1 MKKFLVLIC
10 FFSYLSPSQAVSIFD
25 NIHEI
30 DKGKMIRSAQLTP
43 VALERLIQNKNIKT
57 IINLRGASEGEAWFD
72 GEAAVAQKYG
82 INFVNIPM
90 DAMRI
95 PLRED
100 LLTLLEVYKTAPR
113 PILIHCLRG
122 VDRTGEAAAIYQMV
136 YQNKSKAQ
144 ALQMLSAKF
153 FYIEDLVPAKYYFI
167 DQVWQNEQWAYDQYK
182 PCDSNYQFFDKRTL
196 CR

>member
-1 MKKFLVLIC
+1 MKNILVLIS
-10 FFSYLSPSQAVSIFD
+10 FFSFLNISQAAGIFD

-30 DKGKMIRSAQLTP
+30 DKGKLIRSAQLTP
-43 VALERLIQNKNIKT
+43 QGLEDLIQKKNIKT
-57 IINLRGASEGEAWFD
+57 IINLRGETPGEAWFD
-72 GEAAVAQKYG
+72 GEAAVAQKYN

-100 LLTLLEVYKTAPR
+100 LLKLLETYKSAPR

-122 VDRTGEAAAIYQMV
+122 VDRTGEAAAIYQMI
-136 YQNKSKAQ
+136 YQNKTKEE
-144 ALQMLSAKF
+144 ALQMLSMKY
-153 FYIEDLVPAKYYFI
+153 FYSADLVPAKYYFI
-167 DQVWQNEQWAYDQYK
+167 DKVWQNEQWAYDAYK
-182 PCDSNYQFFDKRTL
+182 PCDANYQYFDKNTL